1 MVRNRGDGA
10 CRFCFSHFRRKQ
22 CARTAT
28 IKPARRS
35 VKPMR
40 LCIILAAL
48 LVLAPFDAALAQ
60 LADTGNFHIRWEV
73 KNRFRLFRREADFLH
88 QVAASRGD
96 GVLAQERRLETAAD
110 GEGWAKDVVANLC
123 VDDFGNLLQTCNR
136 DGVSESYLTPRD
148 HPISVAISGP
158 VPQGAIC
165 AWSFDDGSGPLR
177 QMNAPCGSELRLRVP
192 YGHTT
197 VATVDIPL
205 GDGTAQRV
213 VTEIAVRDLLI
224 AGLGDSIA
232 AGEGDPDQAVQL
244 EGAFCFRRFGGGQYY
259 RPSRAGFEGD
269 HSCENGTASDAA
281 AQDWARHGARWMSP
295 ACHRS
300 LYSYQVRTAL
310 ALAVEQPHVAVTFL
324 PLACTGASIEA
335 GMFGGQSFDDCPTM
349 VQFDSCGGTAPAQ
362 FTELKDLMD
371 RVHKL
376 EPQRKLDMILLTVGA
391 NDINFASLV
400 ANVIVQAST
409 ERLILGRGGGIVD
422 VQDSEAALLRRLP
435 QQFARLRAAL
445 KPFVGGNLARVV
457 FVSYPNPAMQAPG
470 KSCPGGRDGLDIH
483 PAFSADAE
491 RLRTAAEF
499 VDQKFLPA
507 LKALAT
513 CDGAQIC
520 SDPLT
525 DRMTFVDSYQAEFE
539 RHGMCVHAPTDPE
552 FDRKCFS
559 PDGNSFRTDLVA
571 AAQEPM
577 ACGLPASDY
586 QPYASRAR
594 WIRTANDS
602 YFTAMTY
609 PQGIPATLRP
619 SDIHDA
625 LWGVLSAVYG
635 GAVHPTAEGYAAI
648 ADAAL
653 PAARVVL
660 DLPQPPTVSAEPLPP
675 VQAPPPGVAPTTA
688 PVAPAGPATAPAAPA
703 PAPPASASSPTP

>member
-1 MVRNRGDGA
+1 
-10 CRFCFSHFRRKQ
+10 
-22 CARTAT
+22 
-28 IKPARRS
+28 
-35 VKPMR
+35 MR
-40 LCIILAAL
+40 LCIILAA
-48 LVLAPFDAALAQ
+48 VLIIAPFDAVFAQ
-60 LADTGNFHIRWEV
+60 LADTGNFHIHWEV

-96 GVLAQERRLETAAD
+96 GVLAQERRLETATD

-123 VDDFGNLLQTCNR
+123 VDDFGHLLQTCNR
-136 DGVSESYLTPRD
+136 DGANESYLTPRD
-148 HPISVAISGP
+148 HAIGVAISGP
-158 VPQGAIC
+158 VPQGATC

-177 QMNAPCGSELRLRVP
+177 QMNAPCSSELRLRVP

-269 HSCENGTASDAA
+269 HSCENGTTSDAA

-310 ALAVEQPHVAVTFL
+310 ALAIEQPHVAVTFL

-349 VQFDSCGGTAPAQ
+349 VPIGSCGGTAPAQ
-362 FTELKDLMD
+362 LTELKELMD
-371 RVHKL
+371 EVHKK
-376 EPQRKLDMILLTVGA
+376 EPQRTLDMILLTVGA

-400 ANVIVQAST
+400 ANVIVKAST
-409 ERLILGRGGGIVD
+409 ERLILGRGGGIVE
-422 VQDSEAALLRRLP
+422 VQDAEQALQRTLP

-470 KSCPGGRDGLDIH
+470 KPCPGGRDGLDIH

-499 VDQKFLPA
+499 VDKKFLPT

-525 DRMTFVDSYQAEFE
+525 DRMTFVDAHQTEFE
-539 RHGMCVHAPTDPE
+539 RHGMCVRAPTDPE

-559 PDGNSFRTDLVA
+559 SDGNSFRSDLVA

-577 ACGLPASDY
+577 ACSLPASDY

-660 DLPQPPTVSAEPLPP
+660 DLPQPPAVSAEPLPP
-675 VQAPPPGVAPTTA
+675 VQAPAPGAAPGAASAA
-688 PVAPAGPATAPAAPA
+688 PAPAAPA
-703 PAPPASASSPTP
+703 TASPPPR